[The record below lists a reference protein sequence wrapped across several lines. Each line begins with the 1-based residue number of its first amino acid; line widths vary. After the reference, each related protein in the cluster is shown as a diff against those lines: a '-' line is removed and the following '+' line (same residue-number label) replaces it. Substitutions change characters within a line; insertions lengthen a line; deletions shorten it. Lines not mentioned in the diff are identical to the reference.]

1 MPVFIAPL
9 VGFILGIAFAWAAA
23 DEIAGDPTSALGTRS
38 LVVGTLFSV
47 LVFAP
52 VAGYFLAFHGDWAF
66 AYVVNASR
74 LPSAVLLTLVM
85 LDAVSVPA
93 GYLVAATQAR
103 RRRLPQILSLAAVPT
118 VLSAIV
124 LLMLARRLGVSA
136 TYAQFHGDFGT
147 QSVQGTALGYGL
159 VWMNG
164 VLAVAVALT
173 IREIRR
179 LAAAS
184 RRLRY

>member
-1 MPVFIAPL
+1 MPAFIAPL
-9 VGFILGIAFAWAAA
+9 VGFILGIAFAWSAA
-23 DEIAGDPTSALGTRS
+23 DEIAADPTSVLGTRS
-38 LVVGTLFSV
+38 LVVTTLFSV

-52 VAGYFLAFHGDWAF
+52 IAGYFVAFHGDWSM
-66 AYVVNASR
+66 AYLFNTAR
-74 LPSAVLLTLVM
+74 LPSAVTLTVVM
-85 LDAVSVPA
+85 VDALSVPA

-103 RRRLPQILSLAAVPT
+103 RRRLPQILTYAAVPT
-118 VLSAIV
+118 VISAIV

-147 QSVQGTALGYGL
+147 QSIAGTSLGYGL

-164 VLAVAVALT
+164 VLAVAVTLT

-179 LAAAS
+179 LAATS
-184 RRLRY
+184 RRLG